1 LTFRVK
7 KHNKKVVAYKAPEV
21 KKIENMSLSPKDRII
36 YPLDVPSLDEA
47 KSLIR
52 ELKDHVGLFKVG
64 VTLIL
69 GQGLSVI
76 NQVADLIGGQKIFI
90 DVKFHDIPW
99 QIGSAANVIM
109 SGPRAVRFITVHASD
124 GERIISTVVEKVKN
138 GTQVL
143 GITVLTSVSK
153 EESLEMDRA
162 AVEQRVLALAQISK
176 RAGCAGVVC
185 SGHEAKIVK
194 ATFGRDF
201 IIVTPGIRPR
211 WANIPMD
218 DQRRITTPR
227 EAILNGADYIVV
239 GRPISFAK
247 DKPGAAQKIAEEVE
261 KALANSSN
269 KP

>member
-1 LTFRVK
+1 M
-7 KHNKKVVAYKAPEV
+7 VVAYKAAPKV
-21 KKIENMSLSPKDRII
+21 KKIENMSLLPKDQII
-36 YPLDVPSLDEA
+36 FPLDVPSLDEA
-47 KSLIR
+47 KTLIK
-52 ELKDHVGLFKVG
+52 ELKEHVGLFKVG

-69 GQGLSVI
+69 GQGLKVI
-76 NQVADLIGGQKIFI
+76 NELADLIGGQKLFI

-109 SGPRAVRFITVHASD
+109 SGPKGVRFITVHASD
-124 GERIISTVVEKVKN
+124 GERIISAVVEKVKN

-153 EESLEMDRA
+153 EESLGIDKA

-176 RAGCAGVVC
+176 KAGCAGVVC

-194 ATFGRDF
+194 ATFGHNF
-201 IIVTPGIRPR
+201 IVVTPGIRPK
-211 WANIPMD
+211 WTNIPMD

-239 GRPISFAK
+239 GRPITFAR
-247 DKPGAAQKIAEEVE
+247 DKVGAANRIAQEIEE
-261 KALANSSN
+261 ALQQRQIIS
-269 KP
+269 